1 MFSDESVYATGNIEM
16 HQSTTGSSTLQFLN
30 IDCTEQKAYLEMH
43 IFTRKVHRSSIAE
56 KAMIDFQCLQI

>member
-1 MFSDESVYATGNIEM
+1 M
-16 HQSTTGSSTLQFLN
+16 HQSKTGSSTLQFLN